1 MGASL
6 PSPPDEC
13 ASMAKLLE
21 GTSITLAAFRRR
33 RRHARFRSRWS
44 APPSGERW
52 WRRRAA
58 RCEVRRQLGPH
69 SRWPRSWAGQSA
81 KRPAHCPHRITER
94 TVSTRARLRK
104 RATNLATATRG
115 WHPLPRRPLADRR
128 VWGLAQTLFLFAL
141 CQEGSP
147 TRTHSA
153 HLWVRI
159 PRIATSV
166 CRVSRAAAST
176 RGKSDPC
183 RSGRRGTSRW
193 ALRFARATLEVVART
208 EALGSSGT

>member
-166 CRVSRAAAST
+166 CTPLDRSTMCRKMETLGTALHGTVVKAMLHDAKTTCGVLSTDATGAAI
-176 RGKSDPC
+176 
-183 RSGRRGTSRW
+183 
-193 ALRFARATLEVVART
+193 
-208 EALGSSGT
+208 